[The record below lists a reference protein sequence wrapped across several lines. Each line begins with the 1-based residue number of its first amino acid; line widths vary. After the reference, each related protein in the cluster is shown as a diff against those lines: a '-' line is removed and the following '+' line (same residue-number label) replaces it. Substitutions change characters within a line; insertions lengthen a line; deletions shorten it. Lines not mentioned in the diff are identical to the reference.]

1 MSRRPN
7 NSKRE
12 NNKKSRNENKGYVD
26 DTKREKFLKENEEE
40 FSKMNN
46 TINELE
52 QFNAKKILKGDL
64 YDIYEELIH
73 DNLGFKDDVFFVNLN
88 YCEKKVGDCDDKLIS
103 HSYKE
108 YPKEKYFKEYP
119 PHEELLNKYIK
130 KAKRIVNEY

>member
-1 MSRRPN
+1 MSRRLN

-12 NNKKSRNENKGYVD
+12 NNKASRNKNKAYVD
-26 DTKREKFLKENEEE
+26 NTKKEKFLKENDE

-52 QFNAKKILKGDL
+52 EFNAKKILKGDL
-64 YDIYEELIH
+64 YEMYEELIR

-108 YPKEKYFKEYP
+108 YPKEKFFKEYP
-119 PHEELLNKYIK
+119 PHEELLNKYTK
-130 KAKRIVNEY
+130 KAKKIRNEY

>member
-1 MSRRPN
+1 MSRRLN

-12 NNKKSRNENKGYVD
+12 NNKTSRNQNKAYVD
-26 DTKREKFLKENEEE
+26 NTKKEKFLKENDE

-52 QFNAKKILKGDL
+52 EFNAKKILKGDL
-64 YDIYEELIH
+64 YEIYKELIH
-73 DNLGFKDDVFFVNLN
+73 DNLDFKDDVFFVNLN

>member
-1 MSRRPN
+1 MSRRLN

-12 NNKKSRNENKGYVD
+12 NNKASRNKNKAYVD
-26 DTKREKFLKENEEE
+26 NTKKEKFLKENDE

-52 QFNAKKILKGDL
+52 EFNAKKILKGD
-64 YDIYEELIH
+64 IYEMYEQLIH
-73 DNLGFKDDVFFVNLN
+73 DNLGFKDDVLFVNLN

>member
-1 MSRRPN
+1 MSRRLN

-12 NNKKSRNENKGYVD
+12 NNKTSRNQNKAYVD
-26 DTKREKFLKENEEE
+26 NTKKEKFLKENDE

-52 QFNAKKILKGDL
+52 EFNAKKILKGDL
-64 YDIYEELIH
+64 YEMYEELIR

>member
-1 MSRRPN
+1 MSRRSN

-12 NNKKSRNENKGYVD
+12 NNKTSRNQNKAYVD
-26 DTKREKFLKENEEE
+26 NTKKEKFLKENDE

-52 QFNAKKILKGDL
+52 EFNAKKILKGDL
-64 YDIYEELIH
+64 YEMYEELIR

>member
-1 MSRRPN
+1 MSRRSN

-12 NNKKSRNENKGYVD
+12 NNRTSRNEKREYVD
-26 DTKREKFLKENEEE
+26 NTKKEKFLKENDE

-52 QFNAKKILKGDL
+52 EFNAKKILKGDL
-64 YDIYEELIH
+64 YEIYKELIH
-73 DNLGFKDDVFFVNLN
+73 DNLDFKDDVFFVNLN
-88 YCEKKVGDCDDKLIS
+88 YCEKKVGDCDNRLIS

-108 YPKEKYFKEYP
+108 YPKEKFFKEYP

-130 KAKRIVNEY
+130 KAKTIVNEH

>member
-1 MSRRPN
+1 MSRRSN

-12 NNKKSRNENKGYVD
+12 NNKTSRNAKKGYVD
-26 DTKREKFLKENEEE
+26 NTKKEKFLKENDE

-52 QFNAKKILKGDL
+52 EFNAKKILKGDL
-64 YDIYEELIH
+64 YEMYEELIR

-108 YPKEKYFKEYP
+108 YPKEKFFKEYP

>member
-1 MSRRPN
+1 MSRRSN

-12 NNKKSRNENKGYVD
+12 NNKTSRNQNKAYVD
-26 DTKREKFLKENEEE
+26 NTKKEKFLKENDE

-52 QFNAKKILKGDL
+52 EFNAKKILKGDL
-64 YDIYEELIH
+64 YEMYEELIR

-88 YCEKKVGDCDDKLIS
+88 YCEKKVGDCDNRLIS

-108 YPKEKYFKEYP
+108 YPKEKFFKEYP